1 MVLLDGREVDRMDR
15 NMAKLLAK
23 SDEQDR
29 DTVRTG
35 EVNGVDG
42 NTVALLVELDR
53 DTVRT
58 GERWEGMDGTQAA
71 LVAGWERGG
80 WVEWEHGCATGGES
94 GAG

>member
-1 MVLLDGREVDRMDR
+1 MLLDGREVDRMDR

-71 LVAGWERGG
+71 LVAGWVG
-80 WVEWEHGCATGGES
+80 WEHGCATGGES

>member
-1 MVLLDGREVDRMDR
+1 MDWDGWEHG
-15 NMAKLLAK
+15 
-23 SDEQDR
+23 EQDR